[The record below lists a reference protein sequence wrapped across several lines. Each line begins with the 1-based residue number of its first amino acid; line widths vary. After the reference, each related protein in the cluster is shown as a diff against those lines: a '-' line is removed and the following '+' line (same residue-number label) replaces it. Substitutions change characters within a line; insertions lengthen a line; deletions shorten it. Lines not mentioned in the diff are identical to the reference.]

1 MVTQITR
8 LTHTHQ
14 QAILGSN
21 LQSFAVDMALNSSSS
36 FSPDEM
42 VDTLITLMK
51 MIEDEPKKMKE
62 KKKDDSKG
70 DHRYFSEVITLLW

>member
-14 QAILGSN
+14 QAILGAN

-51 MIEDEPKKMKE
+51 MIEDEPKKI
-62 KKKDDSKG
+62 KKKKEDDSKG
-70 DHRYFSEVITLLW
+70 DHRYISLKYCN

>member
-1 MVTQITR
+1 LVTQITR

-14 QAILGSN
+14 QAILGAN

-42 VDTLITLMK
+42 VDILITLMK

-70 DHRYFSEVITLLW
+70 DHRYFSEVIILL